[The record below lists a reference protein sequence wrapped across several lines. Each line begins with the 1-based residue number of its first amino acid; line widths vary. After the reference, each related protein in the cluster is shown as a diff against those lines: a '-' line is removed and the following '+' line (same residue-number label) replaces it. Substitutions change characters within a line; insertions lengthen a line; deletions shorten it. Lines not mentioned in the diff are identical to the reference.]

1 VSAPA
6 PWAARMSEP
15 APATAELEDRGG
27 EGLAKAGIVLG
38 MAALPILRPSF
49 LRNLAPADLGI
60 VLGIGLVLLWAGST
74 RQRLRLPFAAGVGL
88 MVVAGTLSA
97 LFGELPWLGAVTMVQ
112 DLYLLAWAAVVANFG
127 RTASGA
133 GFLVNTWCVSAAV
146 WAVGLLAVFGPSAV
160 ANLDSNRA
168 GFTFAEENG
177 AGLYFAM
184 SLLVIL
190 AARRPRRW
198 RWRGP
203 AIGCLL
209 VALLLTGSLG
219 AISGLLA
226 GLAVALVLEVRARR
240 GPDTAIAFSLAVL
253 LAMGSVALL
262 VQREDLIASASHSSN
277 ALIRNSL
284 GRSAQSST
292 EREVLAR
299 QTYGLWQTAGILG
312 RGPISTEYTLIKQ
325 QAAYPKEAH
334 NDWVA
339 AMVER
344 GVLGFTGLL
353 LLVLEIL
360 LLAFAVWNP
369 NRFTPQFRAA
379 LPAPA
384 YLVGALAT
392 AAMYSLTHEELHER
406 TLWTL
411 LGLLA
416 AFGLWGRPV
425 RWSWAGSA

>member
-15 APATAELEDRGG
+15 APATAELGDRGG

-168 GFTFAEENG
+168 GFTD
-177 AGLYFAM
+177 AGGGGDRQ
-184 SLLVIL
+184 S
-190 AARRPRRW
+190 AA
-198 RWRGP
+198 
-203 AIGCLL
+203 C
-209 VALLLTGSLG
+209 
-219 AISGLLA
+219 
-226 GLAVALVLEVRARR
+226 
-240 GPDTAIAFSLAVL
+240 
-253 LAMGSVALL
+253 
-262 VQREDLIASASHSSN
+262 
-277 ALIRNSL
+277 
-284 GRSAQSST
+284 
-292 EREVLAR
+292 
-299 QTYGLWQTAGILG
+299 
-312 RGPISTEYTLIKQ
+312 
-325 QAAYPKEAH
+325 
-334 NDWVA
+334 
-339 AMVER
+339 
-344 GVLGFTGLL
+344 
-353 LLVLEIL
+353 
-360 LLAFAVWNP
+360 
-369 NRFTPQFRAA
+369 
-379 LPAPA
+379 
-384 YLVGALAT
+384 
-392 AAMYSLTHEELHER
+392 
-406 TLWTL
+406 
-411 LGLLA
+411 
-416 AFGLWGRPV
+416 
-425 RWSWAGSA
+425 SWPCS

>member
-1 VSAPA
+1 
-6 PWAARMSEP
+6 
-15 APATAELEDRGG
+15 
-27 EGLAKAGIVLG
+27 
-38 MAALPILRPSF
+38 
-49 LRNLAPADLGI
+49 
-60 VLGIGLVLLWAGST
+60 
-74 RQRLRLPFAAGVGL
+74 
-88 MVVAGTLSA
+88 
-97 LFGELPWLGAVTMVQ
+97 
-112 DLYLLAWAAVVANFG
+112 
-127 RTASGA
+127 
-133 GFLVNTWCVSAAV
+133 
-146 WAVGLLAVFGPSAV
+146 
-160 ANLDSNRA
+160 
-168 GFTFAEENG
+168 
-177 AGLYFAM
+177 
-184 SLLVIL
+184 
-190 AARRPRRW
+190 
-198 RWRGP
+198 
-203 AIGCLL
+203 